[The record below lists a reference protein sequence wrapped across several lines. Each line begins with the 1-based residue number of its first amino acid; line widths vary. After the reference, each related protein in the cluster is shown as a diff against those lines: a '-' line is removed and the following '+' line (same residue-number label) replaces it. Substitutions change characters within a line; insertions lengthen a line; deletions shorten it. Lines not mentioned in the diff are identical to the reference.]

1 MTPFERLMAE
11 ELPTGTFG
19 DAPRTDIRRHVK
31 PAARAHYTV
40 ANPTSPTLAAEHCRV
55 LDAALD
61 GWAYDEPTR
70 DAERRH
76 LRLLTDQQA
85 A

>member
-19 DAPRTDIRRHVK
+19 DARRTDTRRRTK
-31 PAARAHYTV
+31 PAKADDYTV
-40 ANPTSPTLAAEHCRV
+40 TNPTSPTVAAQHFK
-55 LDAALD
+55 ALD
-61 GWAYDEPTR
+61 DALNGWSYDEPTR

-76 LRLLTDQQA
+76 LRLLSDQRA